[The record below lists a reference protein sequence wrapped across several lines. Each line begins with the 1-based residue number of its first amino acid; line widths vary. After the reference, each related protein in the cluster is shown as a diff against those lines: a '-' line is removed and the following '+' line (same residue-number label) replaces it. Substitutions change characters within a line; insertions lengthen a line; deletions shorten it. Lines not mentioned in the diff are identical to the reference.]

1 MCTYIKKDYKG
12 YYVETIDQV
21 DPILWEGRIGT
32 TYDDFLNNKW
42 VLLSDE
48 QVAFHN
54 ENKYASVREVLNMQL
69 DQYVAPERTLE
80 DAKNE
85 KLQQI
90 VEYDNSDAVNS
101 FTINGNPMWLN
112 VEERQQL
119 ATQISAN
126 EAAGRETM
134 TRWFNGSSFTF
145 PITVWKQ
152 MLVALEIYAGDA
164 LNVTETH
171 KAAINEL
178 DTIETVDSYDY
189 TTGYPTKLIF

>member
-54 ENKYASVREVLNMQL
+54 ENKHASVREVLNMQL
-69 DQYVAPERTLE
+69 DQYVAPARTLE

-90 VEYDNSDAVNS
+90 VEYDNSNAVNS

-178 DTIETVDSYDY
+178 DTIETVDSYNY